1 MKPTHSDAPLAD
13 DTFAKAPPARSKAV
27 SVIESESSTSPNRIL
42 FAFAAAKA
50 LSSCVVGTVNA
61 IQSPQFG
68 YRMFGIPTSTIQEEE
83 ESQAAIKTIS
93 RKLRAASSEQLEY
106 GNRIE
111 YMRSALESHIKDSPS
126 MFVDAISRVL
136 ATSDSHLST
145 EAKAAAL
152 RYLGIYDSPIETS
165 KLSKLFISHIK
176 HAPELEAI
184 AAARSLAEMGD
195 SGSIPLL
202 REAAKISGSNAVKEA
217 TELAIKD
224 IGETYGYSTG
234 S

>member
-1 MKPTHSDAPLAD
+1 MKPTPSDALFFKNSSTTVTSP
-13 DTFAKAPPARSKAV
+13 KSKSV
-27 SVIESESSTSPNRIL
+27 SVIESDSSTPPNRPL

-50 LSSCVVGTVNA
+50 LSSAMAGTVNA
-61 IQSPQFG
+61 INSPKVNYFISG
-68 YRMFGIPTSTIQEEE
+68 MTPSTIQEEE
-83 ESQAAIKTIS
+83 ESQATIKAIA

-111 YMRSALESHIKDSPS
+111 FMRKALEEHIHNSPS
-126 MFVDAISRVL
+126 LFADSINRIL
-136 ATSDSHLST
+136 QTSEAYLST

-152 RYLGIYDSPIETS
+152 RYLGIYDSPIEAS
-165 KLSKLFISHIK
+165 KLSKMFISHIK

-184 AAARSLAEMGD
+184 AAARSLADMGD
-195 SGSIPLL
+195 SGSIPLM
-202 REAAKISGSNAVKEA
+202 REAAKVANSDAVKKA
-217 TELAIKD
+217 TESAIKD